1 MGPAGVQ
8 SSFTKTVAA
17 VSSFLSSQREP
28 LKSVCL
34 PTKPT
39 SLEEFDLE
47 SLTSLYNDHE
57 LLYYYRVAWVTEI
70 LMSALGLMWHKTIVT
85 CYFIYTE
92 LQLNFLCCMEK
103 IWRRLLICK
112 SIFCKMVVHRANK
125 WLLSVFSSLS
135 FCFLSLCLTVSGAV
149 WNIIDDMATWGLI
162 VKWINISCVIS
173 IPLTSSFAICLGV
186 GAGRQPGIRLVHPHF
201 LPPPPTRA
209 AQQASKHSALSV
221 AIPMQHRQSQWPD
234 T

>member
-17 VSSFLSSQREP
+17 VSSFLSSQQEP

-70 LMSALGLMWHKTIVT
+70 LMSALGLMWHKTIMLYYMLFHLYWT
-85 CYFIYTE
+85 
-92 LQLNFLCCMEK
+92 
-103 IWRRLLICK
+103 
-112 SIFCKMVVHRANK
+112 SIK
-125 WLLSVFSSLS
+125 
-135 FCFLSLCLTVSGAV
+135 LSLLHGENMEA
-149 WNIIDDMATWGLI
+149 
-162 VKWINISCVIS
+162 
-173 IPLTSSFAICLGV
+173 
-186 GAGRQPGIRLVHPHF
+186 
-201 LPPPPTRA
+201 PT
-209 AQQASKHSALSV
+209 HL
-221 AIPMQHRQSQWPD
+221 
-234 T
+234 